1 MKILGISSDIWIT
14 SAALIEDG
22 RIVAAAPEERFNRQK
37 MYRNFPLNAIKYCL
51 KEAKCSLEDVEY
63 VALAWNPGVH
73 IRQPNFRFSEV
84 IKWRAEHLYSI
95 PNQLTPLLKN
105 KKIDYIEQRLK
116 QEKGDCKILYITHHL
131 AHAANAF
138 FLSPFEEAAI
148 LSVDGRGEDSTA
160 LFATGK
166 GNKIDEIQ
174 DVSFPHS
181 LGLFYGTVTEYL
193 GFQPHF
199 DEWKVMGMAAY
210 AEGDNEYY
218 NKFKKLLAIGPDCKL
233 EMDLKYFSYYLHDQE
248 HFYTP
253 KFVELFGPAR
263 GVDDELEER
272 HYQIAAALQK
282 ISEEIAT
289 AMLNWLYNKT
299 GMENIVVNGGFFM
312 NSVFNGKILEV
323 TPFKKVFI
331 SSCPDDSGTSI
342 GAALYVYNHILGQQ
356 DRNEQTHN
364 YYGPQF
370 SDEEIKGVLDKF
382 QIKYRRVENIEEV
395 AARLIAEGKI
405 IGWFQGRMEFG
416 QRALGNRSIL
426 ADPRDVKMKDKVNS
440 VVKYRESFRP
450 FAPSI
455 LEEYTAE
462 YFECGPEA
470 RVPFMEKVYMI
481 KKDKQNVI
489 PAITHADGSGRLQTV
504 SKQVNERYYKL
515 IEEFYKITKV
525 PVILNTSFN
534 VKGEPIVCSP
544 TDAIKTFYSCG
555 LDALILGNYLV
566 LKLTY
571 GP

>member
-14 SAALIEDG
+14 SAALIDDG

-37 MYRNFPLNAIKYCL
+37 MYRNFPLNAIKFCL
-51 KEAKCSLEDVEY
+51 KEASCNLEDIDY
-63 VALAWNPGVH
+63 VALAWNPGIH
-73 IRQPNFRFSEV
+73 IRRPNFRFSDV

-116 QEKGDCKILYITHHL
+116 QENGECKILYITHHL

-138 FLSPFEEAAI
+138 FLSPFAEAAI
-148 LSVDGRGEDSTA
+148 LSIDGRGENATA
-160 LFATGK
+160 LFAIGRK
-166 GNKIDEIQ
+166 NRIEEIQ
-174 DVSFPHS
+174 EISFPHS

-193 GFQPHF
+193 GFQPHS

-210 AEGDNEYY
+210 AEGNNEYY
-218 NKFKKLLAIGPDCKL
+218 DKFKKMTVISSNGKL
-233 EMDLKYFSYYLHDQE
+233 ELDLKYFSYYLQDQE
-248 HFYTP
+248 HFYTA
-253 KFVELFGPAR
+253 KFIELFGPAR
-263 GVDDELEER
+263 GADEELEER

-282 ISEEIAT
+282 ISEEIAA
-289 AMLNWLYNKT
+289 AMLEWLHKKT

-312 NSVFNGKILEV
+312 NSVFNGKITAV

-342 GAALYVYNHILGQQ
+342 GAALYAYNHIFGQKN
-356 DRNEQTHN
+356 RNEQLHN

-382 QIKYRRVENIEEV
+382 QIKFQRLENIEEQ
-395 AARLIAEGKI
+395 AAQLVAEGKI

-416 QRALGNRSIL
+416 QRALGNRSII

-462 YFECGPEA
+462 YFECDPEA
-470 RVPFMEKVYMI
+470 RAPFMEKVYPI
-481 KKDKQNVI
+481 RKDKRNVI

-525 PVILNTSFN
+525 PVVLNTSFN

-544 TDAIKTFYSCG
+544 IDAIRTFYSCG
-555 LDALILGNYLV
+555 LDALIIGNYLV
-566 LKLTY
+566 RK
-571 GP
+571 